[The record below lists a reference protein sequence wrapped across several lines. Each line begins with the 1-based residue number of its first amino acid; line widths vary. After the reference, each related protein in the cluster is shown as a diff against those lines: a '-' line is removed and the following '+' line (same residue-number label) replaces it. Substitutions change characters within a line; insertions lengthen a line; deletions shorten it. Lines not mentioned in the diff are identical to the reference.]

1 MCMRQLHA
9 SRSRGLATVF
19 FTVSASAART
29 EIPCLEA
36 WCCSRCQLSRQC
48 NMINNGKPKN
58 RLAIVLRRLHW
69 RLVHRW
75 LSLHF
80 LSFFFPLPREEHGT
94 QALQHRGVTA
104 ARTTA
109 ADDCSGLLHCVLVRP
124 VYDTADSARD
134 GGPWRLPW
142 CLLLPG
148 TETATHDKHAVRRKK
163 KGELVFVTF
172 SSPPSFFCFFFFL
185 QHFL

>member
-1 MCMRQLHA
+1 MMCMRQLHA
-9 SRSRGLATVF
+9 SRSRGLATIF

-80 LSFFFPLPREEHGT
+80 LSFFFSFAKGG
-94 QALQHRGVTA
+94 AWYASVTA
-104 ARTTA
+104 SGGDGC

>member
-1 MCMRQLHA
+1 MMCMRQLHA

-80 LSFFFPLPREEHGT
+80 LSFFFSFAKGG
-94 QALQHRGVTA
+94 AWYASVTA
-104 ARTTA
+104 SGGDGC
-109 ADDCSGLLHCVLVRP
+109 ADDCSGRLQRTAALRIGATRVRYSRFCSRWRSVATSLVP
-124 VYDTADSARD
+124 A
-134 GGPWRLPW
+134 
-142 CLLLPG
+142 
-148 TETATHDKHAVRRKK
+148 ATRYRNCHPRQ
-163 KGELVFVTF
+163 T
-172 SSPPSFFCFFFFL
+172 CC
-185 QHFL
+185 